1 MNGLVSASDLIE
13 LKREFFRLDGASGQ
27 LRANVAEA
35 MTKISGIEIQ
45 ILRLSQNRQ
54 EEAISRLRDL
64 KYSEIELEERRN
76 GLLQRYERLALRS
89 PVDGVVFGKRTF
101 NKKSVVR
108 AAEPIMYIVPDWAPL
123 QISVRVE
130 PIDIDQVFPGQ
141 PANLR
146 FTSFDQR
153 LTPEVSGT
161 VIRVS
166 AGTVSDDVSGTN
178 YFEAVILPHDAALAE
193 LSELQLI
200 PGMPVEAFLRTGDR
214 TPLSFLVRPISDYF
228 HRALR
233 EG

>member
-1 MNGLVSASDLIE
+1 MEKETEQLRLQQVQLRDQIEGLYSQIAAQESQKSLISQELDIKSKLQLNGLVSASDLIE

-166 AGTVSDDVSGTN
+166 AGTVSDDVSRHKL
-178 YFEAVILPHDAALAE
+178 F
-193 LSELQLI
+193 
-200 PGMPVEAFLRTGDR
+200 
-214 TPLSFLVRPISDYF
+214 
-228 HRALR
+228 
-233 EG
+233 